1 MSTINELAKKYAK
14 YLKEHGNSATVVED
28 LIKRIKS
35 ITHSDT
41 GEGLS
46 ETEIDHL
53 ISEIEAVLNQ
63 TDDGL
68 HYIVEAEDSSK
79 LIQMVKMI
87 RKGSKK

>member
-1 MSTINELAKKYAK
+1 MSSINELAKKYAK
-14 YLKEHGNSATVVED
+14 YLKEHKNSATVVED
-28 LIKRIKS
+28 LIKRIQS
-35 ITHSDT
+35 ITYNET
-41 GEGLS
+41 GKGLS
-46 ETEIDHL
+46 ESDIDRL
-53 ISEIEAVLNQ
+53 ISEIEIALEQ